1 MIIINSQLLKEA
13 RGDSPAELVLKNCK
27 IIDVFNEEIY
37 EDNLAISFGK
47 IIGVGDYQGRREID
61 LEGKILAPSFIDGHL
76 HLESAM
82 VPVEEFAQKAISL
95 GTTTIVADPHEIA
108 NVAGLKGIKYI
119 LEKGLKM
126 PWNFNLMLPSCVPS
140 SKFETGGSILNANEL
155 KKMIDKEGIFGLGEV
170 MDYPGVINGDKKLW
184 EKIDLF
190 ADKFIDGHAPGV
202 EGKELNA
209 YLQGKIKADHECTT
223 AKEALEKLRKGMY
236 IMIREGSVTRDLK
249 QLLPAVNEKNFNRF
263 LFATDDRHPGDL
275 VKEGQINFLIKKAV
289 KEGLDPI
296 KAIKLA
302 TINSATAL
310 GFDDIG
316 AIAPGYK
323 ADLVVLDD
331 LDNLK
336 VEKVFKD
343 GKLVAE
349 DQEYI
354 AGYPKDNFENKEEF
368 REIFSSVNIG
378 EISEKDFELPQGK
391 KYRTMNLVSEQI
403 VTRKDIVSFN
413 KSPVKNEDLL
423 SKNLNKLAVVER
435 HHKTGNVGLGLLGG
449 FGLKRGAIATSV
461 GHDSHNIIVV
471 GLSKKDMLKAVREI
485 EKMDGGIVIV
495 ENEKLIDSLALPIAG
510 LMSDK
515 TLSEVSD
522 KLKELR
528 IKAQEL
534 GVENKSPFMTISF
547 MALPVIPRLKVTDRG
562 LFSAEKYDFVSLVVE

>member
-343 GKLVAE
+343 GRLVAE

-471 GLSKKDMLKAVREI
+471 GLNKKDMLKAVREI